1 MVEESGEER
10 GPGHV
15 QSENTGDA
23 GEGESYS
30 VEEAARVLGRTP
42 GRVRQMLRAGELA
55 GEHEDGDPARPW
67 RVPKWAVHAMK
78 DEAKR
83 RAQEDA
89 RTPRDPAESTA
100 ALSRR
105 VQELLRELGRM
116 EGRLELTATTEST
129 LRETL
134 ERERQR
140 ADEERRRADAER
152 ERAEE
157 IRRELEEMR
166 SRGFWRRLFGG

>member
-1 MVEESGEER
+1 MVEESG
-10 GPGHV
+10 
-15 QSENTGDA
+15 A
-23 GEGESYS
+23 GEVETYS
-30 VEEAARVLGRTP
+30 VEEAATVLGRTP
-42 GRVRQMLRAGELA
+42 GRIRQMLRARELA

-67 RVPKWAVHAMK
+67 RVPKWAVHAMRDK
-78 DEAKR
+78 AEE
-83 RAQEDA
+83 RAQDA

-129 LRETL
+129 LRESL

-140 ADEERRRADAER
+140 ADEERRRADVER

-157 IRRELEEMR
+157 IRRELDELR
-166 SRGFWRRLFGG
+166 SKGFWRRLFGG